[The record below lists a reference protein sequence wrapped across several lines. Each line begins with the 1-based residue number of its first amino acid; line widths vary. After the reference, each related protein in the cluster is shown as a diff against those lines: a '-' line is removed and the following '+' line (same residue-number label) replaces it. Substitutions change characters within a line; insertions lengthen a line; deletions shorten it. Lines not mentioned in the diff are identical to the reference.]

1 MLYFYPM
8 ETSFILLCC
17 KHHEIR
23 EWMLYCTDQI
33 IPYRLRHSFPQPLG
47 KLQAI
52 SSQLRI
58 SLARRA
64 ASSKNM
70 PCLEG
75 RTSLKNDPNFSAPHG
90 IGWILCCLCIKVQ
103 ILSYFNLSSLSL
115 SQVFLRA
122 HWNNPPICR
131 FRFLGN
137 LTYNIW
143 CQES

>member
-8 ETSFILLCC
+8 ETNFILLCC

-33 IPYRLRHSFPQPLG
+33 IPYRLRHSFAQPLG

-70 PCLEG
+70 PSWGHNITEEWSQLQCSPWDWLN
-75 RTSLKNDPNFSAPHG
+75 SLLSLYRSSNFVLFQS
-90 IGWILCCLCIKVQ
+90 V
-103 ILSYFNLSSLSL
+103 SFSL